1 MTTTQVDTAQV
12 APNNQGIKRKIGNAA
27 SLFANDAVTRAI
39 TFVIYML
46 ISRYLGAE
54 EFGQLSLTLA
64 IFYLLQSLAPAG
76 LKILVMREVARD
88 RSATNQYFVNG
99 SLVAMGTS
107 VLALGILLIFLYLV
121 GYSKDTVNIVLLVS
135 VGLIPFSMAA
145 ISEAIFQAWEQIR
158 FITIANV
165 PLNIARGLIAF
176 WLLSRNGNLISI
188 AYLFLAT
195 YVITL
200 LVEWLLYFVFID
212 RPTLKIDLHFSFDLL
227 RSSATFLALQS
238 VIAILGSFLLIVLS
252 KIASETDAGF
262 YNAAS
267 QIMSPI
273 ILFCQSI
280 AMSLFPAM
288 CRRYDAGL
296 SPFRNFSE
304 QLAEILNIFT
314 IPAAVGL
321 FVLAEPI
328 LLLLYGNQEFLAAS
342 TVLRISAV
350 ILVFKGITS
359 VLGRMLIA
367 SKNENTLFKILV
379 IELIVHVILGIAMT
393 LWLGL
398 IGAAIATLLTAV
410 LEIILH
416 IVPVWKALKGFRLET
431 SLWKPFIASIVMA
444 AYIIF
449 VQGAGVGIVVVILTA
464 VMVYAIVW
472 LALSIWTAGGFQQL
486 KSNYIRQWSE

>member
-1 MTTTQVDTAQV
+1 LTTTRVDTANV
-12 APNNQGIKRKIGNAA
+12 VPDGRGVKRKVGNAA
-27 SLFANDAVTRAI
+27 SLFANDAVQRAI

-88 RSATNQYFVNG
+88 RSATNQYFING
-99 SLVAMGTS
+99 SLVAMVTS
-107 VLALGILLIFLYLV
+107 ILALGILLIFLSLA
-121 GYSKDTVNIVLLVS
+121 GYSQDTVNIVLLIS

-158 FITIANV
+158 FITVANV

-176 WLLSRNGNLISI
+176 WLLSRNGDLISI
-188 AYLFLAT
+188 GYLFLAT
-195 YVITL
+195 YVVTL
-200 LVEWLLYFVFID
+200 LVEWSLYFLFIA
-212 RPTLKIDLHFSFDLL
+212 RPELKIDLRFSFDLL

-238 VIAILGSFLLIVLS
+238 VIAVLGSFLLIVLS

-328 LLLLYGNQEFLAAS
+328 LILLYGNKEFLAAT
-342 TVLRISAV
+342 TVLQISAG
-350 ILVFKGITS
+350 ILIFKGITS

-367 SKNENTLFKILV
+367 SKNENTLFKILI
-379 IELIVHVILGIAMT
+379 IELIIHVILGIAMT

-410 LEIILH
+410 LEVILH
-416 IVPVWKALKGFRLET
+416 IVPVWRALKGFHLEA
-431 SLWKPFIASIVMA
+431 SLWKPLIASLGMA
-444 AYIIF
+444 AFITF
-449 VQGAGVGIVVVILTA
+449 VRGAGAGIVVILLSA
-464 VMVYAIVW
+464 VMIYAMIW

-486 KSNYIRQWSE
+486 KSNYLRQWSE